1 MSQLGMGVLLNV
13 LTASADPVAAARV
26 FGKRI
31 TQIEFSSEV
40 LVISVDDGH
49 SVRITD
55 EGQSCCESRYMT
67 CDDDLATYV
76 GATLVS
82 MDLEDGS
89 DGDVGEYGDCHEQMF
104 LRIST
109 DLGTIVVCTHN
120 EHNGYYGG
128 FALTA
133 LVTAPD
139 GKEGV

>member
-1 MSQLGMGVLLNV
+1 MSQLGMGVLLNL
-13 LTASADPVAAARV
+13 LTASTDKVAASTM

-31 TQIEFSSEV
+31 AQVEFSSDA
-40 LVISVDDGH
+40 LVIRVDDGH

-82 MDLEDGS
+82 MDLEDGP
-89 DGDVGEYGDCHEQMF
+89 DIAQDNGYGESHETQF

-109 DLGTIVVCTHN
+109 DLGTITVCTHN

-128 FALTA
+128 FAVTA
-133 LVTAPD
+133 LVTAPTA
-139 GKEGV
+139 E